1 MRAEVVNASSVREI
15 FLGAAEFSF
24 ATLMRLVPLRWR
36 FGASMLIAGASLPL
50 FRLTNEY
57 REQRLKG
64 FDNSREIA
72 LHFVLNALS
81 KNGTQFQIPITL
93 RGSGELERALASG
106 KGVLVMGPHA
116 ALTVLMVRLFHDRGL
131 NPVVVTPDPRMRI
144 SGTKLTAQTL
154 QPSPTFLVKIMNAL
168 RRGEMVCAMPD
179 RAEHHG
185 ERTVEFTTVDGRV
198 IVSPALM
205 RVAAHSQAKV
215 IFTEVHLEGRKLVAT
230 LASASTGPAGANDTI
245 TKDFIEFVRARAEAR
260 STYQY

>member
-1 MRAEVVNASSVREI
+1 MVNASSRREI
-15 FLGAAEFSF
+15 LVNAAEFGF
-24 ATLMRLVPLRWR
+24 ATGMRLVPRSWR
-36 FGASMLIAGASLPL
+36 FGVSLFIAGASLPL

-57 REQRLKG
+57 QDQRLKG

-81 KNGTQFQIPITL
+81 KNGTQFHIPITL
-93 RGSGELERALASG
+93 RGYEQLESALASG
-106 KGVLVMGPHA
+106 RGVLVMGPHA

-131 NPVVVTPDPRMRI
+131 NPIVVTPDARMPI
-144 SGTKLTAQTL
+144 SGTSFTARTL
-154 QPSPTFLVKIMNAL
+154 LPSPTFLVKIMNAL

-185 ERTVEFTTVDGRV
+185 ERTLEFTTVNGHV

-205 RVAAHSQAKV
+205 RVAAHSEAKV
-215 IFTEVHLEGRKLVAT
+215 IFTEVHLDGSALVAT
-230 LASASTGPAGANDTI
+230 LASASEGPAGANETI

-260 STYQY
+260 ST

>member
-1 MRAEVVNASSVREI
+1 MQAEEINASSRREI
-15 FLGAAEFSF
+15 FIRAAEFSF
-24 ATLMRLVPLRWR
+24 AKGMRLVPRRWR

-81 KNGTQFQIPITL
+81 KNGTQFHIPLTL
-93 RGSGELERALASG
+93 RGYDELERALASG

-131 NPVVVTPDPRMRI
+131 NPLVVTPDSRMRI
-144 SGTKLTAQTL
+144 SGTSLAARTL
-154 QPSPTFLVKIMNAL
+154 LPSPTFLVKIMNAL
-168 RRGEMVCAMPD
+168 RRGDMVCAMPD

-185 ERTVEFTTVDGRV
+185 ERTLEFTTVTGRV

-205 RVAAHSQAKV
+205 RVAAHSGAKV
-215 IFTEVHLEGRKLVAT
+215 IFTEVHLEGRALVAT
-230 LASASTGPAGANDTI
+230 LASASTGPDGANDTI